1 MRLKKIYSPVGKEL
15 DGINDVLC
23 SSLNESKRTALGK
36 INKFL
41 LGVPGKRLRPALAV
55 LSAKVSLTQNPK
67 LKNPAFRADQGRLL
81 KIAAALELIHTAS
94 LVHDDIIDHAQLRHH
109 KPTVNHKWG
118 QDVAIAS
125 GDYLYTEAFRL
136 IAQSG
141 NPDILSCV
149 SWATKLMCEGELQQV
164 CQRDNFDLLKR
175 QYLLMVKKKTA
186 VLFAASCQAGAIMV
200 GADIIAQEALKEYGL
215 NFGIAFQMMDDCL
228 DLIGNEDELGKN
240 PGADFEAGEL
250 TLPILNLLESVPRG
264 QRQKVRKILA
274 KSSCPESFRKIKSMF
289 FDSQAVL
296 KAKNTILSF
305 IALAKDKL
313 DVFPDSEYKKSLF
326 SLADFIT
333 RRGFDNN

>member
-1 MRLKKIYSPVGKEL
+1 MQLKKIYSPVEKDL
-15 DGINDVLC
+15 DGVNDVLC
-23 SSLNESKRTALGK
+23 SSLNGSRRTALGK

-55 LSAKVSLTQNPK
+55 LSAKVSLTQNSK
-67 LKNPAFRADQGRLL
+67 LKKPVFKTDRDKLL
-81 KIAAALELIHTAS
+81 KIAASLELIHTAS

-164 CQRDNFDLLKR
+164 CQRDNFDLLKK

-186 VLFAASCQAGAIMV
+186 VLFAASCQAGAIMA
-200 GADIIAQEALKEYGL
+200 GSDRIAQEALKEYGL

-228 DLIGNEDELGKN
+228 DLIAKEEELGKK

-250 TLPILNLLESVPRG
+250 TLPILNLLESVPRS
-264 QRQKVRKILA
+264 QRQKVRKLLT
-274 KSSCPESFRKIKSMF
+274 KSNCPESFKKIRSMF
-289 FDSQAVL
+289 FDSRAVL
-296 KAKNTILSF
+296 KTKNTILSF
-305 IALAKDKL
+305 ISLAKEKL
-313 DVFPDSEYKKSLF
+313 NVFPESAYKDSLF

-333 RRGFDNN
+333 RRGFDSN